1 MATAWIQW
9 GDDFDCD
16 FGVTKLDEKNY
27 SCPDSETGIHDWGGF
42 NRSLCFCDP
51 SGIMHTY
58 CTECG
63 ETYEDC
69 PEPEFGK
76 LYQ

>member
-1 MATAWIQW
+1 MANAWIQW
-9 GDDFDCD
+9 GDDFDCE
-16 FGVTKLDEKNY
+16 FGVTKLDERNY
-27 SCPDSETGIHDWGGF
+27 SCPDAENGIHDWGGF

-51 SGIMHTY
+51 TGIMHTY

-69 PEPEFGK
+69 PEPEFGIIYK
-76 LYQ
+76 